1 MKTAL
6 EGKMNSIKKRL
17 SKLEKDVDPDA
28 LAEAVERARQE
39 ALRGARLVLVHSLY
53 GELVAVL
60 MRKQGQCFRPLFALS
75 HRCWRGAAAPRR
87 GRERRRVGYR
97 P

>member
-39 ALRGARLVLVHSLY
+39 ALRGARLVLVHST
-53 GELVAVL
+53 GSWS
-60 MRKQGQCFRPLFALS
+60 QF
-75 HRCWRGAAAPRR
+75 
-87 GRERRRVGYR
+87 
-97 P
+97 

>member
-28 LAEAVERARQE
+28 LADAVERARQE
-39 ALRGARLVLVHSLY
+39 ALRGARLVLVHST
-53 GELVAVL
+53 GSWS
-60 MRKQGQCFRPLFALS
+60 QF
-75 HRCWRGAAAPRR
+75 
-87 GRERRRVGYR
+87 
-97 P
+97 